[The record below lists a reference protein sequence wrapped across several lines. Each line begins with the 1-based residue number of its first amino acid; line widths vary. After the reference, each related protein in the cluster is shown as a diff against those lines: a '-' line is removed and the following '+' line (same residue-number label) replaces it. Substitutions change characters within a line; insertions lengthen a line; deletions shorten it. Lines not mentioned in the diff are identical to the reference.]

1 MKRRPSA
8 HGGGRWVD
16 LHTHTVYSDG
26 HLTPEA
32 LVEYAVKKGLAAVA
46 ITDHDSIEAF
56 ERAHAAAA
64 RRIEM
69 VPGVEISS
77 ALDGLD
83 LHILGYF
90 VDPEHE
96 PLHRRLLA
104 FHADRRQRARADP
117 GPARGA
123 RRAAGRRRDLRR
135 RRTGRGGTA
144 AHRDGAGAPARRVNL
159 DDAFR
164 RYLGAHG
171 AAFVP
176 RPAFHPQEAIALVH
190 AANGVSVL
198 AHPGPQL
205 AESVIE
211 AIGHRGPARHRGVAS
226 AAHAIDHTRRYRALA
241 ERLDLVETGGSDFHG
256 PMQGT
261 DLGDLDVPYGALLR
275 LKQSRGRRDDR
286 RALTRPGGGPCST
299 ASHAPPDVA
308 G

>member
-56 ERAHAAAA
+56 ERAHVAAA

-104 FHADRRQRARADP
+104 FHADRRQRAAQILDRLAELGVRLD
-117 GPARGA
+117 AEEIFA
-123 RRAAGRRRDLRR
+123 AAGPGVV
-135 RRTGRGGTA
+135 GRPHIATA
-144 AHRDGAGAPARRVNL
+144 LVRAGAAVNL

-211 AIGHRGPARHRGVAS
+211 RLVTVGLRGIEVWHPQHTPS
-226 AAHAIDHTRRYRALA
+226 TTRRYRALA

-275 LKQSRGRRDDR
+275 LKQAAG
-286 RALTRPGGGPCST
+286 
-299 ASHAPPDVA
+299 VA

>member
-1 MKRRPSA
+1 
-8 HGGGRWVD
+8 VD

-56 ERAHAAAA
+56 DRAHVAAA

-77 ALDGLD
+77 ALEGLD

-104 FHADRRQRARADP
+104 FQTE
-117 GPARGA
+117 
-123 RRAAGRRRDLRR
+123 RR
-135 RRTGRGGTA
+135 RRAGQILDRLASLGVRLDVEEIFAAAGPGVVGRPHVA
-144 AHRDGAGAPARRVNL
+144 AALVRAGAAVNL

-164 RYLGAHG
+164 RYLGANG

-198 AHPGPQL
+198 AHPGSQL
-205 AESVIE
+205 ADAVIE
-211 AIGHRGPARHRGVAS
+211 RLVSVGLRGIEVWHPQ
-226 AAHAIDHTRRYRALA
+226 HTPSTVRRYRTLA

-256 PMQGT
+256 FTQGT
-261 DLGDLDVPYGALLR
+261 DLGDLDVPYVALLR
-275 LKQSRGRRDDR
+275 LKQAAG
-286 RALTRPGGGPCST
+286 
-299 ASHAPPDVA
+299 VA

>member
-1 MKRRPSA
+1 VKRRPPA
-8 HGGGRWVD
+8 HGGGRRVD
-16 LHTHTVYSDG
+16 LHTHTVFSDG

-32 LVEYAVKKGLAAVA
+32 LVEYAVRKGLAAVA

-56 ERAHAAAA
+56 ERAHVAAA
-64 RRIEM
+64 RRLEM

-77 ALDGLD
+77 AVDGLD
-83 LHILGYF
+83 IHILGYF
-90 VDPEHE
+90 LDPEHE
-96 PLHRRLLA
+96 PLHRRLQA
-104 FHADRRQRARADP
+104 FQLERR
-117 GPARGA
+117 
-123 RRAAGRRRDLRR
+123 RRAAQILDRLAALGVRLDVDEIFAAAGPGVVGRPHV
-135 RRTGRGGTA
+135 A
-144 AHRDGAGAPARRVNL
+144 AALVRSGAAVNM

-164 RYLGAHG
+164 RFLGAHG

-205 AESVIE
+205 LDVVIE
-211 AIGHRGPARHRGVAS
+211 RLVDVGLRGIEVWHPQ
-226 AAHAIDHTRRYRALA
+226 HTPTTIRRYRALA

-275 LKQSRGRRDDR
+275 LKQAAG
-286 RALTRPGGGPCST
+286 
-299 ASHAPPDVA
+299 VA